1 MVRFRLFFRDGNLP
15 QENKPLPKEPD
26 ERKKTK
32 TPKSK
37 VLSLY
42 DISQCFVSEVLW
54 VGTIVYYDKN
64 LSYCSLFY
72 IYYRMYDYRYSHDN
86 MLIVINWNWGKNRK
100 IMKHISNIFSDLGEF
115 SPL

>member
-54 VGTIVYYDKN
+54 VGTIAIVY
-64 LSYCSLFY
+64 
-72 IYYRMYDYRYSHDN
+72 
-86 MLIVINWNWGKNRK
+86 
-100 IMKHISNIFSDLGEF
+100 
-115 SPL
+115 

>member
-42 DISQCFVSEVLW
+42 DISQCFVSE
-54 VGTIVYYDKN
+54 YY
-64 LSYCSLFY
+64 
-72 IYYRMYDYRYSHDN
+72 
-86 MLIVINWNWGKNRK
+86 
-100 IMKHISNIFSDLGEF
+100 E
-115 SPL
+115 

>member
-42 DISQCFVSEVLW
+42 DISQCFVSEILR

-72 IYYRMYDYRYSHDN
+72 SENRCK
-86 MLIVINWNWGKNRK
+86 MLSFLETFTTVCMITGTHMI
-100 IMKHISNIFSDLGEF
+100 IC
-115 SPL
+115 